1 MWNESFIIIYFIC
14 KARDVSSKKQVM
26 SSGWYVMWSGFH
38 KWIFFFKGTFSLRML
53 KEIPRNYVFS
63 NLFFPSSSNDDQ
75 QTLITKKKICENA
88 IQTNTQ
94 HKMMF
99 VVNNDKS
106 DEEIQCFC
114 VKLCKMIIVKK
125 FTINIGISEK
135 THQLVQLLCHLT
147 KTRI

>member
-1 MWNESFIIIYFIC
+1 
-14 KARDVSSKKQVM
+14 
-26 SSGWYVMWSGFH
+26 
-38 KWIFFFKGTFSLRML
+38 ML

-75 QTLITKKKICENA
+75 QTLIREKKICENA

-94 HKMMF
+94 LKMMF

-114 VKLCKMIIVKK
+114 VK
-125 FTINIGISEK
+125 
-135 THQLVQLLCHLT
+135 
-147 KTRI
+147 